1 MKVTIEQFTERVA
14 LRVILTVVRSYG
26 KKKNLCIEL
35 SELPMASGGAKADRF
50 IGNKLPGKQQVNMS
64 TITKWNP
71 FKAPSSWDPFR
82 EMEEMQNRLLT
93 LFGRR
98 WPALRVQ
105 PDEEFALM
113 EWLPPVDIEED
124 NREYIVKAELPGMK
138 KEEVKLKVEGGTLTI
153 SGERKAEKEEKEKKY
168 HRLERSYGTFQRSF
182 TLPEGTQPEKIS
194 AEFKDG
200 VLLVHLPKDEKAKPK
215 AIEVTVN

>member
-1 MKVTIEQFTERVA
+1 
-14 LRVILTVVRSYG
+14 
-26 KKKNLCIEL
+26 LCIEL

-153 SGERKAEKEEKEKKY
+153 SGERKAEKEEKDKKY